1 MNVPE
6 LALRFIAGGSLVVAV
21 SLLAKLKN
29 PVIAGLFVLFPA
41 ITFIGF
47 YFIGTAVD
55 SASLKKIT
63 MFSMAALPTTLV
75 FLITFYLLI
84 GKVAL
89 MPCLLLST
97 LAWCASAVAVVLI
110 NHYIL
115 RIGY

>member
-1 MNVPE
+1 MNFPA
-6 LALRFIAGGSLVVAV
+6 LAVRFIAGGSLVVAV

-29 PVIAGLFVLFPA
+29 PVLAGLFVLFPV
-41 ITFIGF
+41 ITLIGF

-55 SASLKKIT
+55 GAALKKIT
-63 MFSMAALPTTLV
+63 LFSMCAVPTTLV

-89 MPCLLLST
+89 TPCLLLST
-97 LAWCASAVAVVLI
+97 LAWCASAGVVVLI
-110 NHYIL
+110 NHCIL